1 MTSAISKDLNKRE
14 EKSIWSLNNN
24 YRIRI
29 SK

>member
-14 EKSIWSLNNN
+14 EKSIWNLSNN